1 MNGDVVIE
9 QVFLQEEKYAR
20 KPYLQIASWSTKEY
34 ECTSGIR
41 NSKKC
46 ILSSPN
52 ENNVK
57 VGRCLM
63 LEVYACHQ

>member
-1 MNGDVVIE
+1 MPESLIYR
-9 QVFLQEEKYAR
+9 FHHIL
-20 KPYLQIASWSTKEY
+20 TKEY
-34 ECTSGIR
+34 ACTSGIR

-63 LEVYACHQ
+63 LEVYACHL